1 MRGKSP
7 LFFVDK
13 KREFVTML
21 DIGEVNDMNDK
32 EMGKLSLILVENY
45 WMTTVFSP
53 EGLTKIDDKLE
64 EISKATGIPLEEL
77 REYAAEL
84 MKRLIMRFDPDQT
97 IRQIL
102 CDEEMG
108 GLSLI
113 LVEKYWMTTA
123 FSPGGLKNIG
133 NELEKISKATGI
145 PLGEL
150 RKYAVELMK
159 RLAMRFAKQP
169 AREIRQML
177 GKGKKV

>member
-64 EISKATGIPLEEL
+64 EISKATGIPL
-77 REYAAEL
+77 
-84 MKRLIMRFDPDQT
+84 
-97 IRQIL
+97 
-102 CDEEMG
+102 
-108 GLSLI
+108 
-113 LVEKYWMTTA
+113 
-123 FSPGGLKNIG
+123 
-133 NELEKISKATGI
+133 
-145 PLGEL
+145 GEL